1 MNHHGLSRRVRGVS
15 WPGFL
20 FLIMV
25 MAIFVMARQ
34 LSNREKIKAKKYFTA
49 QMSDPR
55 TMVRLYLIES
65 SINHD
70 YKSDRWGKIIGFM
83 SNDDQSWFEEN
94 FRLIASMN
102 RYMEGHISM
111 AVTEREQRFGAM
123 QVLTGFDRNGKKNRP
138 LVSTIELN
146 DPYGVVFI
154 HHPGRPDTLRP
165 IFIIREGKQ
174 WKIRRFGGSRD
185 ETRIAHGIAEARNLK
200 DLPLSKDERAIL
212 ENPRRYKEGKR
223 TEMMAQC
230 GIHEQ

>member
-1 MNHHGLSRRVRGVS
+1 MQKILDNVMPN
-15 WPGFL
+15 WPPRDTLMPLTRKNMSPTRHSNATSIQFDYHFWTAFRACINKTHL
-20 FLIMV
+20 LP
-25 MAIFVMARQ
+25 ASHDTAR
-34 LSNREKIKAKKYFTA
+34 
-49 QMSDPR
+49 
-55 TMVRLYLIES
+55 
-65 SINHD
+65 
-70 YKSDRWGKIIGFM
+70 
-83 SNDDQSWFEEN
+83 
-94 FRLIASMN
+94 
-102 RYMEGHISM
+102 
-111 AVTEREQRFGAM
+111 
-123 QVLTGFDRNGKKNRP
+123 
-138 LVSTIELN
+138 
-146 DPYGVVFI
+146 VVFI